1 MPVLDKQK
9 LLAFSKKKAATP
21 LAAGALAAKRAQA
34 GGVSPLPG
42 SHAAPPPGAPPK
54 PGTPPAIGKPP
65 MPMPAKPP
73 MPGAL
78 PGAKPPMPA
87 PKLMPLKPPAAPPLP
102 GQEPPPAMAEQPGE
116 QHIFELV
123 EDAAQAAEGGL
134 DQELEDT
141 IAGTDSKGP
150 QDPPPW
156 ALEPEKW
163 AEAAEAVGL
172 GVEGLQ
178 EKYEEPFVVTAYL
191 YKLIGGQ
198 IQAAGLPG
206 ADEGADKPPETD
218 MTKKG
223 AAASALKARA
233 TVAKAPPPQAG

>member
-34 GGVSPLPG
+34 GGVAPLPG
-42 SHAAPPPGAPPK
+42 AHAAPPPGAPPK

-65 MPMPAKPP
+65 APMP
-73 MPGAL
+73 

-87 PKLMPLKPPAAPPLP
+87 PKLMPLKPPMPP
-102 GQEPPPAMAEQPGE
+102 GHAEPHAEVPHPGE
-116 QHIFELV
+116 ESEVHIFELV
-123 EDAAQAAEGGL
+123 EDAAQAAEAGV

-141 IAGTDSKGP
+141 IAGTDSTGP

-172 GVEGLQ
+172 GVEGVQ
-178 EKYEEPFVVTAYL
+178 DKYEEPFVVTAYL

-198 IQAAGLPG
+198 IQSAELPSAEEGG
-206 ADEGADKPPETD
+206 AKPPETD

-223 AAASALKARA
+223 AAASALKARS
-233 TVAKAPPPQAG
+233 VAKAAPPQAAG

>member
-21 LAAGALAAKRAQA
+21 LAAGALAAKRAQVAPPGA
-34 GGVSPLPG
+34 GISPLPG
-42 SHAAPPPGAPPK
+42 SHAGPPPGAPPK

-65 MPMPAKPP
+65 MPMPKV
-73 MPGAL
+73 
-78 PGAKPPMPA
+78 
-87 PKLMPLKPPAAPPLP
+87 MPLKPPAMAPMP
-102 GQEPPPAMAEQPGE
+102 GHEEPHAEAPHPGE
-116 QHIFELV
+116 EQEVHIFELV

-150 QDPPPW
+150 QDPPAW

-172 GVEGLQ
+172 GVEGVQ
-178 EKYEEPFVVTAYL
+178 DKYEEPFVVTAYL

-198 IQAAGLPG
+198 IQAAELPE
-206 ADEGADKPPETD
+206 AEGAEKPGGETD

-223 AAASALKARA
+223 AAAKALQARA
-233 TVAKAPPPQAG
+233 AAKAPPPQAAG